1 LGAIGF
7 KERYYTQK
15 FSAKTKEEI
24 EITRKAV
31 VQRYTEGLCWVCL
44 YYFSEV
50 PSWKWFYPYHYGP
63 FTSDLKGLSQV
74 KVNFQK
80 GSPFKPFDQ
89 LMAVLPPRR

>member
-1 LGAIGF
+1 MSRLKDIRKDYAGF
-7 KERYYTQK
+7 AYIIFRKSHHGNGITFLFLRSTSPFFSLVMTSKLERYV
-15 FSAKTKEEI
+15 
-24 EITRKAV
+24 R
-31 VQRYTEGLCWVCL
+31 
-44 YYFSEV
+44 
-50 PSWKWFYPYHYGP
+50 FYPYHYGP